1 VEKVKKCSSSRS
13 TPTSTKKKLPSL
25 FSIPVRMTFL
35 STGILPIMIFTMSL
49 SLSIV
54 WMKWAG
60 IRLLFGIL
68 GETEF
73 IHSGKMIIEYYYAG
87 EEVARSDSFDNDF

>member
-1 VEKVKKCSSSRS
+1 
-13 TPTSTKKKLPSL
+13 
-25 FSIPVRMTFL
+25 
-35 STGILPIMIFTMSL
+35 
-49 SLSIV
+49 
-54 WMKWAG
+54 MKWAG